1 MSRGSVAV
9 RLVAGLAALLIL
21 PSTSAAQASDASPFP
36 EWARD
41 WRPLAPLAEL
51 PLEFPGARTAP
62 DLVLAPPRRIGHL
75 WTVGNPAG
83 LRREVRESWTAFALG
98 RDARSGEYRRPLDP
112 AEQDVDRLRA
122 LSWTR
127 LGDWGAAAG
136 ELDAGRDLRGPSSF
150 ADFFEPHRG
159 TPFVVTDTGSFDMRH
174 IFARLEGA
182 LGVELGEWGLGVS
195 AGYEANEDR
204 TRESPFLRAGQQEE
218 YAATV
223 GAVRSLAGGRLVVG
237 AHLRGRGSAEDWIL
251 NPVAQAGV
259 AHLIEGLAEPE
270 RVAVGLCCVFR
281 RIETRGVAG
290 GLSLGGRAGAF
301 DWVLFGE
308 LGHGQEEQASQ
319 QRAESTDPLDRW
331 ERDALRLG
339 GALQRPIGRRLL
351 LTLDGEWTTLDGE
364 ATVPDIG
371 EPVFVVDQS
380 RLSAAGELRLLLPEA
395 GGGWGAGLRLG
406 FRHEPW
412 EQVDRLVELRSDLEM
427 TRPEASASLA
437 RRFGDDVTL
446 AGSYGIAFH
455 DASGTLPP
463 PEEQGPAYR
472 RLIAPFLAVHAAPAT
487 AQAAGG
493 TLLWQASPR
502 LGFWLQGRFET
513 VSPDEGSDLE
523 ALPMGEREAYGLSVG
538 VVLWE
543 R

>member
-1 MSRGSVAV
+1 MGAV
-9 RLVAGLAALLIL
+9 VL
-21 PSTSAAQASDASPFP
+21 PSASIAQESDASPFP
-36 EWARD
+36 GWARD

-51 PLEFPGARTAP
+51 PLEFPSARTGP
-62 DLVLAPPRRIGHL
+62 DLVLAPPRRLGHF
-75 WTVGNPAG
+75 WTVGNPAA
-83 LRREVRESWTAFALG
+83 LRGEVQESWTAFALG
-98 RDARSGEYRRPLDP
+98 RDSRSGEYRRPLDP
-112 AEQDVDRLRA
+112 SEEDVDRLRA

-136 ELDAGRDLRGPSSF
+136 EIDAGRNLRGPSSF

-182 LGVELGEWGLGVS
+182 LGVELGEWAIGVS

-204 TRESPFLRAGQQEE
+204 TRESPFLRFGQQEE
-218 YAATV
+218 YAAAAGV
-223 GAVRSLAGGRLVVG
+223 VRHFADGRFVVG
-237 AHLRGRGSAEDWIL
+237 AHLRGRGSAEDWTL

-259 AHLIEGLAEPE
+259 AHLIAGFAEPE
-270 RVAVGLCCVFR
+270 RISVGLCCVFR
-281 RIETRGVAG
+281 RIEARGMAG
-290 GLSLGGRAGAF
+290 GLSVGGRAGAF
-301 DWVLFGE
+301 EWILFGE
-308 LGHGQEEQASQ
+308 LAHGEEEQSG
-319 QRAESTDPLDRW
+319 QRQAESDDPLDRW
-331 ERDALRLG
+331 EREVVRLA
-339 GALQRPIGRRLL
+339 GALQRPIGRLL
-351 LTLDGEWTTLDGE
+351 LTVDAEWSTLDGE

-371 EPVFVVDQS
+371 EPVFVLDHS
-380 RLSAAGELRLLLPEA
+380 RVSAAGELRLLLPEA

-406 FRHEPW
+406 IRHEPW

-427 TRPEASASLA
+427 SRPEASASLA
-437 RRFGDDVTL
+437 RRFGENVTL

-455 DASGTLPP
+455 DASGSIPP

-502 LGFWLQGRFET
+502 LAFWLQGRFET
-513 VSPDEGSDLE
+513 VSPDEGSGLE
-523 ALPMGEREAYGLSVG
+523 ALPAGEREAYGLSVG
-538 VVLWE
+538 VVLGE